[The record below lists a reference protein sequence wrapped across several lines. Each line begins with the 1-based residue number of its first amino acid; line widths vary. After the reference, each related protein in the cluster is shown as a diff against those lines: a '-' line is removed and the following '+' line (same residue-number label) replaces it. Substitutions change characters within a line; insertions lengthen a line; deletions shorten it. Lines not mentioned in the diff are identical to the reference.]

1 MQHVGGLGHVL
12 LSRHGQEIRKGT
24 KFHEDTP
31 LFLFTSLSP
40 FYKAEAFFRTDIIR
54 KMYFSH

>member
-40 FYKAEAFFRTDIIR
+40 FYKAEAFFYNQYYT
-54 KMYFSH
+54 KNVF